1 MCMSVYSIDNSFSKI
16 YIAPHAEVLD
26 ELVAGRRVIVIT
38 DGNIERLYSTE
49 LSRFERI
56 VIGRGEANKNL
67 DTVNNI
73 YQQLMT
79 MGVDRSTLLLGIGG
93 GIVTDITGFVA
104 ATYMRGLKFGFI
116 STTLLGQVDASVG
129 GKNGVN
135 VADYK
140 NMVGTFAHPEFVVLD
155 VDMLKTLPLRE
166 LRAGISEVVKAA
178 IIGDVELFELIERH
192 ADDEDIYNNSEFMRE
207 IVARAIRLK
216 LSIVERDEREG
227 GLRRLLN
234 LGHTVGHAIEKCT
247 HDFNHGEAVAI
258 GMMMISEVAQCRGV
272 LSQGDS
278 QRIISLLLR
287 LGFKREVGMSISNI
301 IREVKYDKKKSGNKI
316 NAVMPVRIGECRIEG
331 FSYEDFEA
339 MFVAMT

>member
-1 MCMSVYSIDNSFSKI
+1 MSVYSIDNSFSKV
-16 YIAPHAEVLD
+16 YIAPHADLLD
-26 ELVAGRRVIVIT
+26 ELIAQRRVIVIT
-38 DGNIERLYSTE
+38 DGNIDRLYSEE

-56 VIGRGEANKNL
+56 VIGRGEANKSL
-67 DTVNNI
+67 VTVNNI

-79 MGVDRSTLLLGIGG
+79 LGADRSTLLLGIGG

-116 STTLLGQVDASVG
+116 STTLLGQVDAAVG

-140 NMVGTFAHPEFVVLD
+140 NMVGTFAHPEFVILD

-178 IIGDVELFELIERH
+178 IIGDTELFNILEQH
-192 ADDEDIYNNSEFMRE
+192 ACDDNIYSNREFMCD
-207 IVARAIRLK
+207 VVSRAIRLK

-234 LGHTVGHAIEKCT
+234 LGHTLGHAIEKCT
-247 HDFNHGEAVAI
+247 HELNHGEAVAV
-258 GMMMISEVAQCRGV
+258 GMDMISEMAMRRGV
-272 LSQGDS
+272 LAEGDYH
-278 QRIISLLLR
+278 RITTLLQR
-287 LGFKREVGMSISNI
+287 LGFNLDIGISIGDI
-301 IREVKYDKKKSGNKI
+301 IREVKYDKKKSGSDLNVVLPI
-316 NAVMPVRIGECRIEG
+316 RIGECRVERL
-331 FSYEDFEA
+331 SYNEFEA
-339 MFVAMT
+339 MFISRN